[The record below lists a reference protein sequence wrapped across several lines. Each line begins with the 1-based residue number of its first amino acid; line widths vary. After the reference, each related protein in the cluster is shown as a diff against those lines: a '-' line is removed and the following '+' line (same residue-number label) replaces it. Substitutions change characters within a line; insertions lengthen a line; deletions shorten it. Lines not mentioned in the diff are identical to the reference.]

1 MNNILSIIVFLPL
14 LIAFLIA
21 VMPKKLEGT
30 FKYISLGANILVLIL
45 VFSLL
50 GSFSL
55 DSVGLGTSSYQFV
68 ERFTWFSV
76 SLSDYGIFSSNYY
89 LGIDGL
95 SFSMVL
101 LTSVVM
107 LIGNIASFSIKK
119 NLKAYYVLYLLLTTS
134 VYGCFMSLDMLLFYV
149 FFEFM
154 LLPMYFL
161 IGIWGGPRR
170 EYASIKFFL
179 YTLVGSIFIL
189 IVMIGLN
196 LSVIDIDASIVSLGL
211 SESIDLI
218 SPELKTDV
226 LNQLSQGALTSESLV
241 HTFDIPLMM
250 DRANYLPGS
259 VFSQS
264 TEIAGSVYNYNLW
277 GIPLRNFAFLALFI
291 GFAIKLPSVPFHTWL
306 PDAHVEAPTSISIVL
321 AGILLKVGGYGLIRL
336 GYSIFPDGAVEYSY
350 LVALL
355 GMISIVYGAY
365 NALAMKDLKKMIAY
379 SSVSHMGFVL
389 LGLAACTV
397 EGVSGAIY
405 QLFSHGIISSLLF
418 VVVGVI
424 YDRTHDRTITNYR
437 GVANRMPFYTA
448 AVIIAFF
455 ASIGLPG
462 FSGFIAEILV
472 FIGSFKSGVVND
484 LVPRWMVVVSL
495 SGLVLGA
502 AYYLWTIQR
511 MFFGEFW
518 TKDKNYKELMTD
530 LNPREYLMV
539 IPLVVL
545 ALYFGIFPSRLLDL
559 ISPMVTA
566 FVNMMNVYAN

>member
-1 MNNILSIIVFLPL
+1 M
-14 LIAFLIA
+14 AFVIA
-21 VMPKKLEGT
+21 VLPKKMEGI
-30 FKYISLGANILVLIL
+30 FKYISLGVNAVVLLL
-45 VFSLL
+45 VFSLIA
-50 GSFSL
+50 SFSL
-55 DSVGLGTSSYQFV
+55 DGNGLDAASYQFV

-76 SLSDYGIFSSNYY
+76 SLSEFGVFSSNYY
-89 LGIDGL
+89 LGVDGL
-95 SFSMVL
+95 SFAMII

-119 NLKAYYVLYLLLTTS
+119 NQKAYYFLFLLLTTS
-134 VYGCFMSLDMLLFYV
+134 VYGCFVSLDMLLFYV

-161 IGIWGGPRR
+161 IGMWGGPRR

-196 LSVIDIDASIVSLGL
+196 LSVVDLDASIVSLGFAD
-211 SESIDLI
+211 SIESITPLMKNDFATQFKLGG
-218 SPELKTDV
+218 V
-226 LNQLSQGALTSESLV
+226 NSEMLV

-250 DRANYLPGS
+250 DDANYIPGS
-259 VFSQS
+259 VFAKSYDV
-264 TEIAGSVYNYNLW
+264 AGVAYNYNLW
-277 GIPLRNFAFLALFI
+277 GVPLRYIAFLALFI
-291 GFAIKLPSVPFHTWL
+291 GFAIKLPAVPFHTWL
-306 PDAHVEAPTSISIVL
+306 PDAHVEAPTSISVVL

-350 LVALL
+350 LVALM

-365 NALAMKDLKKMIAY
+365 NALAMTDLKKMIAY

-389 LGLAACTV
+389 LGLASCTI

-424 YDRTHDRTITNYR
+424 YERTHDRTITSYR
-437 GVANRMPFYTA
+437 GVANKMPFYTA
-448 AVIIAFF
+448 VVIIAFF

-462 FSGFIAEILV
+462 FSGFIAEIFV

-495 SGLVLGA
+495 FGLILGA

-518 TKDKNYKELMTD
+518 VKTKSYADQMTD
-530 LNPREYLMV
+530 LTTREYVMV
-539 IPLVVL
+539 IPLILL
-545 ALYFGIFPSRLLDL
+545 ALYFGIFPSHLLDI
-559 ISPMVTA
+559 ISPMVNA
-566 FVNMMNVYAN
+566 FVNMMNSYV

>member
-14 LIAFLIA
+14 LIAFVIA
-21 VMPKKLEGT
+21 VLPKKLEGIY
-30 FKYISLGANILVLIL
+30 KYIALGANAIVLLL
-45 VFSLL
+45 VFSLI

-55 DSVGLGTSSYQFV
+55 DGKGLGADSYQFV
-68 ERFTWFSV
+68 ERFSWFSV
-76 SLSDYGIFSSNYY
+76 SLSEFGVFSSNYY

-95 SFSMVL
+95 SFSMIIL
-101 LTSVVM
+101 SSIVM
-107 LIGNIASFSIKK
+107 LIGNIASFSITK
-119 NLKAYYVLYLLLTTS
+119 NQKAYYFLYLLLTTS
-134 VYGCFMSLDMLLFYV
+134 VYGCFLSLDMLLFYV

-196 LSVIDIDASIVSLGL
+196 LSVVDIDASIVQLGL
-211 SESIDLI
+211 ADSVETITPIIKSDFLAQFK
-218 SPELKTDV
+218 LG
-226 LNQLSQGALTSESLV
+226 GATSEMLV

-250 DRANYLPGS
+250 DEANYIPGS
-259 VFSQS
+259 VFAKPY
-264 TEIAGSVYNYNLW
+264 EVAGVFYNYNLW
-277 GIPLRNFAFLALFI
+277 DVPLRYVAFLALFI

-306 PDAHVEAPTSISIVL
+306 PDAHVEAPTPISVVL

-350 LVALL
+350 LVALM

-389 LGLAACTV
+389 LGLASCTI
-397 EGVSGAIY
+397 EGVSGAVY

-424 YDRTHDRTITNYR
+424 YERTHDRTITNYR
-437 GVANRMPFYTA
+437 GVASKMPFYTA

-462 FSGFIAEILV
+462 FSGFIAEIFV

-518 TKDKNYKELMTD
+518 VKTKSYADKMTD
-530 LNPREYLMV
+530 LTVREYTMV
-539 IPLVVL
+539 IPLVIL
-545 ALYFGIFPSRLLDL
+545 ALYFGIFPSRLIDI
-559 ISPMVTA
+559 ISPMINA
-566 FVNMMNVYAN
+566 FVNMMSLYVS